1 MSVDVEIEERV
12 NAVEVD
18 VDVLSLPVCR
28 HGEGAAVGTHFVA
41 VLIGHP
47 IFWRRTHHAAFPV
60 AHSHTVLEDDTLVGI
75 ERFAILKRAVF
86 LNANHVPVHRHLH
99 LVPSRGVEIHLEEIL
114 GTLLWVLG
122 PMETPLAVERLPKRT
137 VFGQHLAGFFH
148 IVEREEPGV
157 RLLLVV
163 GYRVGALP
171 LPSCGSRHVAVEI
184 AAQWRNTGPNGQ
196 GECPQKKHQAFFA
209 HR

>member
-1 MSVDVEIEERV
+1 M
-12 NAVEVD
+12 
-18 VDVLSLPVCR
+18 
-28 HGEGAAVGTHFVA
+28 
-41 VLIGHP
+41 
-47 IFWRRTHHAAFPV
+47 
-60 AHSHTVLEDDTLVGI
+60 LEDDTLIGI
-75 ERFAILKRAVF
+75 ERFAILERAVF

-99 LVPSRGVEIHLEEIL
+99 LVPGRGVEIHLEEIL

-137 VFGQHLAGFFH
+137 V
-148 IVEREEPGV
+148 V

-196 GECPQKKHQAFFA
+196 GECPQKKHHAFFA